1 MFTRLVGVA
10 RQNRGATAVRYNTSA
25 KEGLTMRSHLSL
37 DRRGVSPVVGAVLM
51 LAVLA
56 ALAVVLGTLAIGIDS
71 PNDPPPQYGYE
82 TDHVAD
88 GSENTNDRPYVTI
101 TLTQGRIEPGEDFY
115 IVDSDGN
122 LIRWDQVWTTSG
134 PLTAGDY
141 AHIDGYGSDSALN
154 PACEGEVYRM
164 VRRPDDSQGSVLIEA
179 EVTTPAVGNAASHC

>member
-1 MFTRLVGVA
+1 
-10 RQNRGATAVRYNTSA
+10 
-25 KEGLTMRSHLSL
+25 MRSRLSL

-51 LAVLA
+51 LAILA
-56 ALAVVLGTLAIGIDS
+56 ALAVILGTLAVGIDS
-71 PNDPPPQYGYE
+71 PNDPSPQYGYE

-88 GSENTNDRPYVTI
+88 GSGNTDDRPYVTI

-115 IVDSDGN
+115 VVDSDGN

-154 PACEGEVYRM
+154 PACEGEVYRL
-164 VRRPDDSQGSVLIEA
+164 VHRPDDSQGSVLIEA
-179 EVTTPAVGNAASHC
+179 EITTPAVGNAASHC